1 MTRILA
7 PELLTALSSFWPRP
21 SRLLGERIVP
31 AVPRPTIFPNNRLP
45 FSVVGLALLTALS
58 PDKLS
63 RNGESYVLSPMW
75 N

>member
-1 MTRILA
+1 M
-7 PELLTALSSFWPRP
+7 
-21 SRLLGERIVP
+21 P

-63 RNGESYVLSPMW
+63 RNGESNVLSPMW